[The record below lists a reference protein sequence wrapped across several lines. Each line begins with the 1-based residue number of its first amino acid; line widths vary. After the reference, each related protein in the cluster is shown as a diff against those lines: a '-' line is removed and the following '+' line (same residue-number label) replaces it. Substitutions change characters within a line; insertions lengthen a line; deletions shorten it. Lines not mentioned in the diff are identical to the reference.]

1 MRSILL
7 FLFVFLCLCIT
18 VKMTDFK
25 KEPEHKII
33 PENKI
38 EKKQEETYDEPN
50 WIKYPP
56 LKPFV
61 LKNGKVL
68 SDIRCHINDN
78 GYYNDSDLVTA
89 GHETTHGINSD
100 IRNKNYSGVPIN
112 GFYCLEDRGIIINE
126 PKVHIKVIAS
136 EVPKSLRGSVYKL
149 YLVDQAASGWDDRAL
164 YLLDEWTSYTNGS
177 EVRKDLGMEKRAE
190 TVRYMLEFSVYVM
203 TLTKVVAEKEPSY
216 DAKKLKDFVRWN
228 VERSMKIYNNEQEA
242 TEYLEKFRNNEDAQS
257 LREFLKVYF
266 GVEWCKKILGI

>member
-1 MRSILL
+1 MRTILL
-7 FLFVFLCLCIT
+7 SLFILLCFIIT
-18 VKMTDFK
+18 FK
-25 KEPEHKII
+25 VTKTKEESIPLPEQ
-33 PENKI
+33 KI
-38 EKKQEETYDEPN
+38 EKIEEEKYDEPK

-56 LKPFV
+56 LKNFV
-61 LKNGKVL
+61 IKNGKVL

-100 IRNKNYSGVPIN
+100 IRNKYYSGTPVN
-112 GFYCLEDRGIIINE
+112 GFYCLEDKAIVLRE
-126 PKVHIKVIAS
+126 PRTHIKVIAS

-149 YLVDQAASGWDDRAL
+149 YLVEQAASGWDDRSL

-203 TLTKVVAEKEPSY
+203 TLTKVIAEKEPSY
-216 DAKKLKDFVRWN
+216 DGKELKDFVRWN
-228 VERSMKIYNNEQEA
+228 VERTLKIYNNESEA
-242 TEYLEKFRNNEDAQS
+242 TEYLEKFRNNDDAQS

-266 GVEWCKKILGI
+266 GVKWCKKVLNI